1 MRLYTPYILL
11 SSSSNSKREFRKKK
25 RRKKK
30 LNSLFPSRIPYG
42 FANNHVIDTFSTD
55 ASAHSHIQEPTAITP
70 HQIYSPP
77 TSRHPA
83 LYHFLEC
90 PLPFSQRERE
100 KERTRIVPY
109 WKGRETSLVESW
121 LNRGHGLWGPLLA
134 LLSGNK

>member
-109 WKGRETSLVESW
+109 WKGRETSLGRSW